1 MAMNTGD
8 WKGVTKAPAALKS
21 KPSFKID
28 LKILAFKRDLRNFRE
43 EMTAKKQSF
52 YIPVTMDELM
62 ARFVTNMERNDCKDR
77 FRRTKKELMGPNV
90 AALD

>member
-43 EMTAKKQSF
+43 EMTAKK
-52 YIPVTMDELM
+52 
-62 ARFVTNMERNDCKDR
+62 
-77 FRRTKKELMGPNV
+77 
-90 AALD
+90 